1 MTPPYL
7 ASSNGCKSHSTG
19 STSRVPICVKD
30 KFGFLKAAANLSLD
44 VCTDCQRRVEQ
55 VEYDEK
61 RKVHV
66 VTMKSLT

>member
-1 MTPPYL
+1 MYCFLCDRPAKY
-7 ASSNGCKSHSTG
+7 
-19 STSRVPICVKD
+19 RVPIYVKD
-30 KFGFLKAAANLSLD
+30 QYGFLKAADLSLD